1 MSIARLKLCKRK
13 ECLLVVSIVEGAI
26 CDAHVS
32 LQVMSVAVLS
42 IAVQKRQC
50 GCEISLLQKVTR
62 VWQFQLV
69 LRI

>member
-42 IAVQKRQC
+42 IAVQKR
-50 GCEISLLQKVTR
+50 
-62 VWQFQLV
+62 
-69 LRI
+69 